1 MTLVKINTCYLLC
14 QGKVHELLIGSGREP
29 GAVAF
34 AGSSKV
40 CTVVTGWYS
49 QLLGG
54 CSLLA
59 NR

>member
-14 QGKVHELLIGSGREP
+14 QSRVHELLIGSGREP

-34 AGSSKV
+34 TGSGQV
-40 CTVVTGWYS
+40 CTVVKVNIPS
-49 QLLGG
+49 FLVAALI
-54 CSLLA
+54 A